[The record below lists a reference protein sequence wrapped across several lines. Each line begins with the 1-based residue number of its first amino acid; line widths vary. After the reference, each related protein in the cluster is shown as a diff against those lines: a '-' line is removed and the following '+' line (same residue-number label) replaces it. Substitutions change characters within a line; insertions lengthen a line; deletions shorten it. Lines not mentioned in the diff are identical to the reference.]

1 MEVIVHKPSARLDCD
16 TLNNEVAFIQGEF
29 IYSYLSKLNC
39 SLEQKIEI
47 ADDIKVLISKKENT

>member
-1 MEVIVHKPSARLDCD
+1 MEVIVHKPRDTLDCD

-39 SLEQKIEI
+39 SLEQKFKI
-47 ADDIKVLISKKENT
+47 ADGIKILISENENT